1 MQRTTTD
8 HYKKLSLEGIPRVH
22 YNNKRLSFTKA
33 SKATVYSVFQLAFE
47 FVCNGARFLNLT
59 RPFLLSIFPATGNAG
74 TPDLDDGWVIVEDY
88 THVKPVRLNGHLC
101 TRVIVLVEVTSSDE
115 SHFLHCCRMLYCV

>member
-1 MQRTTTD
+1 MSITTIKD
-8 HYKKLSLEGIPRVH
+8 C
-22 YNNKRLSFTKA
+22 RLPKQVRQPYTLF
-33 SKATVYSVFQLAFE
+33 FQLAFE
-47 FVCNGARFLNLT
+47 FVCNGMRFLNLT

-101 TRVIVLVEVTSSDE
+101 TRVTESS
-115 SHFLHCCRMLYCV
+115 SS